1 MPLLVDFDGLE
12 AKPTPTRARARS
24 AVPLHPGQVAGI
36 NRNRWPISAGLG
48 GRFPPDQVADFD
60 RNAQHPGVGRSPQP
74 DHPAAIG
81 TGSPL
86 STLQVCLELGCFRLS
101 HLYDLLYAEAT
112 RGGSLPPAKAKRT
125 ARKCL

>member
-60 RNAQHPGVGRSPQP
+60 RNAQSCPRIS
-74 DHPAAIG
+74 D
-81 TGSPL
+81 
-86 STLQVCLELGCFRLS
+86 FRLVVENVPT
-101 HLYDLLYAEAT
+101 HC
-112 RGGSLPPAKAKRT
+112 KRLN
-125 ARKCL
+125 RDELCPQIPEDQEELVRR